1 MKLGVSSYTF
11 TWAVGVPGRE
21 PARPMDAFALLPKA
35 AALGVHVVQIAD
47 NLPLHRLA
55 PAELD
60 SLGCRAAEHG
70 IALEVGTR
78 GTATDRLRT
87 YLEITRRL
95 GASLLRTVVDTAD
108 HRPEARKVPGLLAP
122 LVPHLEEARVHLA
135 IENHDRFP
143 AATFAEIIR
152 QVGSPW
158 VGICLDTVNSFGTL
172 EGPEIVVK
180 TLAPFVLN
188 LHVKDFSI
196 RRADHQ
202 MGFTIEGTP
211 AGRGRL
217 DVPWLLRE
225 LREAGRDPNAILE
238 LWTPPAPTIEE
249 TVAREDAWAA
259 ESISYLRTLI
269 KD

>member
-1 MKLGVSSYTF
+1 MFSTEPLVKLGVSSYTF

-78 GTATDRLRT
+78 GTATDHLRA
-87 YLEITRRL
+87 YLEIARCL

-108 HRPEARKVPGLLAP
+108 HRPEAREVPGLLAP
-122 LVPHLEEARVHLA
+122 FVPHLKEARVHLA

-158 VGICLDTVNSFGTL
+158 VGICLDTGNSWLGGSEPIEYVKTFGRRIKHVHWKDMGPEWIPKRSTLYGCGMATIALGDGVIDLPAIVEALQDVGFDGPTTL
-172 EGPEIVVK
+172 EIAGADNVK
-180 TLAPFVLN
+180 
-188 LHVKDFSI
+188 KSI
-196 RRADHQ
+196 
-202 MGFTIEGTP
+202 E
-211 AGRGRL
+211 RL
-217 DVPWLLRE
+217 RKW
-225 LREAGRDPNAILE
+225 NA
-238 LWTPPAPTIEE
+238 
-249 TVAREDAWAA
+249 
-259 ESISYLRTLI
+259 S
-269 KD
+269 

>member
-1 MKLGVSSYTF
+1 VRLGISSYTF

-21 PARPMDAFALLPKA
+21 PARPMDAAALLLKA

-55 PAELD
+55 PTELD
-60 SLGCRAAEHG
+60 ALGCRAAALG
-70 IALEVGTR
+70 IAIEIGTR
-78 GTATDRLRT
+78 GTAADHLRT
-87 YLEITRRL
+87 YLEIARRL
-95 GASLLRTVVDTAD
+95 GASLLRVVVDAAD
-108 HRPEARKVPGLLAP
+108 HRPEAREVPDLLTP
-122 LVPHLEEARVHLA
+122 LVPHLEEAQVGLA
-135 IENHDRFP
+135 IENHDCFA
-143 AATFAEIIR
+143 AATFAKIIR
-152 QVGSPW
+152 QVGSPR
-158 VGICLDTVNSFGTL
+158 VGICLDTVNSFGAL
-172 EGPEIVVK
+172 EGPEVVVR
-180 TLAPFVLN
+180 TLAPHVLN
-188 LHVKDFSI
+188 LHVKDFTV

-225 LREAGRDPNAILE
+225 LRKAGRDPNAILE

-259 ESISYLRTLI
+259 ESIAYLRTLI